1 MMNESPSYYRYVSA
15 HSRATIVKALLIA
28 GAVVSVLS
36 MIVAALELAFPPV
49 TGQEEMGENVGG
61 FAVALLTLG
70 IGLLTLAVFVAT
82 VVFFLMWLYRSYK
95 NLPAFGA
102 RRTSYSPGWAVGSFF
117 VPFANLV
124 IPYRAVKELWQ
135 NSVAGETF
143 SFASANPPTWFPL
156 WWGFWIASNIASNIY
171 FRLSYNEKATREA
184 IAIAGVASDALTII
198 AALLAIMVIG
208 EIDKRQEEASRSL
221 ALPQFPSPPMPPP
234 PFGTR

>member
-1 MMNESPSYYRYVSA
+1 MNESPSYSQYVSA

-28 GAVVSVLS
+28 GAIVSVLA
-36 MIVAALELAFPPV
+36 MVVAAMELVFAPI
-49 TGQEEMGENVGG
+49 TGEEEVAENVGG
-61 FAVALLTLG
+61 YVVALLTLG

-95 NLPAFGA
+95 NLPAFGVTS
-102 RRTSYSPGWAVGSFF
+102 TSYSPGWAIGSFF

-135 NSVAGETF
+135 NSVAGKTF
-143 SFASANPPTWFPL
+143 SFASGSPPSWFPL
-156 WWGFWIASNIASNIY
+156 WWGFWLASNIASNIY
-171 FRLSYNEKATREA
+171 FRLSMSGTASREA
-184 IAIAGVASDALTII
+184 IAIVDIASEALSII

-208 EIDKRQEEASRSL
+208 EIDRRQEEASRSL

-234 PFGTR
+234 PFGTT